1 MKSQKGITLISVTIY
16 IIVMVIV
23 VAMVSVI
30 SSYFYSNIHGASD
43 TINPLTEYTKF
54 NSFFTDEVNHSN
66 IKILECGENGNY
78 IVFDN
83 GVQYT
88 FVSENKGIY
97 RNKVKICK
105 EVESCTFDYQI
116 QNGKNVVVV
125 KLKIG
130 TDKER
135 NVTYTLKT

>member
-1 MKSQKGITLISVTIY
+1 MKSQEGITLISLTIY
-16 IIVMVIV
+16 IVVMVIV
-23 VAMVSVI
+23 IAMISVI
-30 SSYFYSNIHGASD
+30 SGYFYSNIDEVSD
-43 TINPLTEYTKF
+43 TIDPLIEYTKF

-66 IKILECGENGNY
+66 IRVLECLQNGNY

-88 FVSENKGIY
+88 FIAENKGIY